1 MRERKRILEIIGKIL
16 LIWQKNPDFRFF
28 QLISYIESEI
38 KKEKDMDLF
47 YLEDNELEKCL
58 KKIIDK

>member
-16 LIWQKNPDFRFF
+16 LIWQKNQDFRFF